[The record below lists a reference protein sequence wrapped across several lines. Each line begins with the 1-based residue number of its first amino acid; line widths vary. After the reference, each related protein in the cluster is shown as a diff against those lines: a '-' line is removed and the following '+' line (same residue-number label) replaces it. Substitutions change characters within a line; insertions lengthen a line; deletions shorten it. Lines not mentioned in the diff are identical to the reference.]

1 MNFKYSKPL
10 GSDKSYKRPEITYQ
24 EQLSK
29 EEIKEKLQGYVKVN
43 DISEV
48 PTNTHMRYFIM
59 GKDGKMAYRN
69 GGFLVNKNNAD
80 IYIMMSNGKDT
91 WSVQTQGAVFYRKMS
106 HKEEIDGLRHQ
117 YEKKIREQNEIIDD
131 LKSQAVSTNPSLSIE
146 LVDNDKKKKVK
157 SKKK

>member
-29 EEIKEKLQGYVKVN
+29 EEIREKLQGYVKVN

-48 PTNTHMRYFIM
+48 PTNTHMRYFIK
-59 GKDGKMAYRN
+59 GKDGKMVYRN

-117 YEKKIREQNEIIDD
+117 YEKKIKEQNEVIND
-131 LKSQAVSTNPSLSIE
+131 LKSQVVSSDPSLSVE

-157 SKKK
+157 SKNK